1 MSNLND
7 DGQQAISVNAVS
19 IWPYAIHVNSRP
31 NKLQIIPEVAW
42 PGGHS
47 VFGSLR
53 ATIPAVL
60 TTPTMHPHPVIRRV
74 CSREYLNL
82 RSSMSRETITDM

>member
-7 DGQQAISVNAVS
+7 DGQQAITVNAVS

-42 PGGHS
+42 PGGH
-47 VFGSLR
+47 
-53 ATIPAVL
+53 
-60 TTPTMHPHPVIRRV
+60 IRRV